1 MDNKNET
8 STLALGQKVG
18 ANENTWMMPTGM
30 STAEKTRL
38 KASNGESSRT
48 RPVALRTKTV
58 VEPCGFEPLA
68 VDMLPSS
75 SERTNSKCF
84 VCFHLAPTAP
94 NENKQNTFDE
104 KRFTLAAAR
113 CRSGQG

>member
-1 MDNKNET
+1 MPKQNTRGMEIKNDIRT
-8 STLALGQKVG
+8 FAFGQNVG
-18 ANENTWMMPTGM
+18 ANEKTCVMPTGM

-38 KASNGESSRT
+38 KASNGVSSRT
-48 RPVALRTKTV
+48 RPVALRTKTE

-104 KRFTLAAAR
+104 KRFT
-113 CRSGQG
+113 

>member
-1 MDNKNET
+1 MPKHKTSGMDSKNET

-18 ANENTWMMPTGM
+18 ANENTWVMPTGM

-58 VEPCGFEPLA
+58 VEPCGFEPLT
-68 VDMLPSS
+68 VDIIPSS
-75 SERTNSKCF
+75 SGKNQLK
-84 VCFHLAPTAP
+84 
-94 NENKQNTFDE
+94 
-104 KRFTLAAAR
+104 TLY
-113 CRSGQG
+113 SGGSSL